1 MSKYRTTI
9 LAAALLFAASSAFA
23 DDAVRT
29 YGRVLAEAGTVEQKY
44 AIATSIAALND
55 PDAARYVADALDWAL
70 ATRGSSKTGPE
81 REIYERLSRTLLK
94 LLGDWRYTN
103 AASSVMRAVDDSPD
117 PLTKAEALIALGSM
131 RAVEYAERVSLLLRD
146 MNNDPAAD
154 RDAGEK
160 IAYGCVLALERM
172 RSPVG
177 FSPLFFASTQ
187 P

>member
-131 RAVEYAERVSLLLRD
+131 RAVEYAERVSCWHLNGCALPWDSRRFSS
-146 MNNDPAAD
+146 PA
-154 RDAGEK
+154 RAGTQ
-160 IAYGCVLALERM
+160 
-172 RSPVG
+172 S
-177 FSPLFFASTQ
+177 ASATRQ
-187 P
+187 NGAFR